1 MYAKNNFRKRRFLL
15 TLQPDTITT
24 IIHNLN
30 QTDSVEK
37 NSTKEA

>member
-15 TLQPDTITT
+15 TLQPDTI
-24 IIHNLN
+24 LN